1 MHPQLTTCRIQVKW
15 QRADDPDEH
24 AIQNLRDIKESP
36 GMTEKLRQ
44 QWLEGIV
51 KSFSSSPSSGATIR
65 PWDILLHQDGSV
77 ETLSSEKGGANL
89 YPSRFSI
96 PPYSIRGL
104 DEAEKVKRAER
115 FAQGSL
121 LYQVM
126 TAHEPFEELSDGEV
140 RANYSHGIFPDDVF
154 SMAMG
159 PYILGC
165 WSLEF
170 EKEME
175 RLRKRFLYR

>member
-1 MHPQLTTCRIQVKW
+1 MDRQLTTCRIQVKW
-15 QRADDPDEH
+15 QRCDDPDEH

-36 GMTEKLRQ
+36 DMTEKLRQ
-44 QWLEGIV
+44 KWLEGIV
-51 KSFSSSPSSGATIR
+51 KSFSSSPSSGAAFR

-77 ETLSSEKGGANL
+77 ETLSSEKGGPSL

-104 DEAEKVKRAER
+104 DQAEKVKRAER

-126 TAHEPFEELSDGEV
+126 TTHEPFEELSDGEV
-140 RANYSHGIFPDDVF
+140 RANYRHGIFPDDVF
-154 SMAMG
+154 SMPMG

-175 RLRKRFLYR
+175 RLRK